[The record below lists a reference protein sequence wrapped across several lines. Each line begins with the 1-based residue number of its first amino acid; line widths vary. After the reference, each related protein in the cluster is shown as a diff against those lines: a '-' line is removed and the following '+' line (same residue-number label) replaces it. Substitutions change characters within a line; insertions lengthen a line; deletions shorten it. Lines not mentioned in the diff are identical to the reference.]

1 MSEIDAQSL
10 YIHRKHVGL
19 RHSAS
24 AVPYLRLHSRVAV
37 PKVVLVPLTPFGTN
51 NLPQFTVNLPC
62 STTSGTGL
70 RFTYCAV
77 SVRH

>member
-1 MSEIDAQSL
+1 
-10 YIHRKHVGL
+10 
-19 RHSAS
+19 
-24 AVPYLRLHSRVAV
+24 
-37 PKVVLVPLTPFGTN
+37 VPLTPFGTN